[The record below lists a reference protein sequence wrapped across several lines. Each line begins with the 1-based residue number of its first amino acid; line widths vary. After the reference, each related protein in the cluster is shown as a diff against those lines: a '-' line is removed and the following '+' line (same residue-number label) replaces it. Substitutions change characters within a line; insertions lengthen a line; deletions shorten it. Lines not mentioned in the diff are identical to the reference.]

1 MVVPVQSKRNSK
13 IYYRLQM
20 GTTSQAH
27 SVVLCQ
33 RLRMI
38 GQSCIVIAEA
48 VEKTAE

>member
-1 MVVPVQSKRNSK
+1 MVVPVQSKRDGKS
-13 IYYRLQM
+13 YYRLQM

-33 RLRMI
+33 KLRMI
-38 GQSCIVIAEA
+38 GQSCIVIGEA